1 MEINNSRVLIT
12 GGSSGIG
19 KETAKQFIAKG
30 AKVVITGRDE
40 NKLKKVADEIGAIP
54 LSFDISD
61 LKSIPQKA
69 KEALALLDG
78 KIDTLVNN
86 AGIGAFPAL
95 GEITENDLLRVY
107 NTNVFG
113 MALLT
118 QEFLPQFKEQSS
130 GNIINIGGT
139 ASQKGF
145 AKGSVFAAS
154 KFAVRGM
161 TQSWQAE
168 LRKYNIRVALVN
180 PSEVTT
186 AFTYR
191 SRENRDERKEQSNK
205 LGSEDI
211 AHTIISIVEMRN
223 KGFIPEVT
231 IWATNPFE

>member
-1 MEINNSRVLIT
+1 
-12 GGSSGIG
+12 
-19 KETAKQFIAKG
+19 
-30 AKVVITGRDE
+30 
-40 NKLKKVADEIGAIP
+40 
-54 LSFDISD
+54 
-61 LKSIPQKA
+61 
-69 KEALALLDG
+69 
-78 KIDTLVNN
+78 LVNN

-95 GEITENDLLRVY
+95 GEITENDLLSVY
-107 NTNVFG
+107 TTNVFG

-118 QEFLPQFKEQSS
+118 QEFLPQFKAQSS

-139 ASQKGF
+139 ASQQGF
-145 AKGSVFAAS
+145 AQGSVFAAS

-168 LRKYNIRVALVN
+168 LRKYNIRVTLVN

-191 SRENRDERKEQSNK
+191 PRENRDERKEQSNK